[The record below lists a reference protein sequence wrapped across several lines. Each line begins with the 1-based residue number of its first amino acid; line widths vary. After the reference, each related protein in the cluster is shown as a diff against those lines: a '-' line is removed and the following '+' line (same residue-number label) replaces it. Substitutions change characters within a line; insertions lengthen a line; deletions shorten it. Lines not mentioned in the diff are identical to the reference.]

1 MNGVNRFTPRARTT
15 KNYLFDKKPLLKS
28 SKKEDDC
35 TNFYQNRTF
44 YERVTPKSKFDRYT
58 SPCFD
63 ILRNLLAPGGG
74 TDRFQRLDISYEVGA
89 SAAMRVGVEWEEED
103 GLGSGGGEGV
113 RGRFSVEISSF
124 SLSFAAS
131 SIGSSDA
138 SVAPNTS
145 SNSIE
150 ASESESEGGT
160 TASGATLGTATA
172 GGSSTTTFPALSW
185 RFAEDSVVW

>member
-1 MNGVNRFTPRARTT
+1 MHANMNRMQFVLCFMHLFTVRYFKREKKKDDPPLLMRGNLGGERSESKNGPETQRVILSRTLSVRARTT

-89 SAAMRVGVEWEEED
+89 SAAMM
-103 GLGSGGGEGV
+103 
-113 RGRFSVEISSF
+113 
-124 SLSFAAS
+124 
-131 SIGSSDA
+131 
-138 SVAPNTS
+138 
-145 SNSIE
+145 
-150 ASESESEGGT
+150 
-160 TASGATLGTATA
+160 
-172 GGSSTTTFPALSW
+172 
-185 RFAEDSVVW
+185 